1 MFERGKL
8 GVSSMCEIKTKEK
21 ERDDVCRLFGVDFE
35 RRRGRGDATD
45 ACWRSVGDHLKGRV
59 TQVDVGRRR

>member
-21 ERDDVCRLFGVDFE
+21 ERDDVCRMFGVDFE
-35 RRRGRGDATD
+35 RRRGVAMQLMP
-45 ACWRSVGDHLKGRV
+45 VGGV
-59 TQVDVGRRR
+59 